1 LITTTSFS
9 TETPRTPWPVS
20 DAVPVTAEP
29 FLGSAAVD
37 TGALTRAHLRSERFT
52 TVFRDVYVDATARMD
67 LTLRSKAAHLLL
79 PDDGALCG
87 YSAAQ
92 LLGADCAPESAPAE
106 LIAPKGSV
114 AKRRGLVVRQAVLA
128 PAEIETVKGC
138 RVTTP
143 FRTAWDLGR
152 RLRLTE
158 AVAAIDGLCRVGEF
172 EPTALLN
179 GPPGARGC
187 RQLAK
192 AVLLADPRAESAMES
207 RFRLLM
213 HFGGLPEPVL
223 QHRLLDRRGV
233 HVATFDFAYAHV
245 RLGIEYDG
253 ADHFEEEQSRYD
265 RARDL
270 KAGDLDWL
278 TLRFTRDDYYR
289 TPKATVALIGR
300 RLAERTAR
308 PERTARTSVENEVVV
323 INRAV

>member
-9 TETPRTPWPVS
+9 TETPRGVWVVS

-29 FLGSAAVD
+29 FLGSAAVEA
-37 TGALTRAHLRSERFT
+37 GVLTRAHLRSDRFA
-52 TVFRDVYVDATARMD
+52 TVFRDVYVDATATMD
-67 LTLRSKAAHLLL
+67 LALRSRAAHLLL

-92 LLGADCAPESAPAE
+92 LHGADCAPASAPAE
-106 LIAPKGSV
+106 LIAPKGTV
-114 AKRRGLVVRQAVLA
+114 AKRRGLVVRQSVLA
-128 PAEIETVKGC
+128 PAEVEVVHGC

-158 AVAAIDGLCRVGEF
+158 AVVAIDGLCRVGDF
-172 EPTALLN
+172 EPSALLN

-187 RQLAK
+187 RRLAT

-207 RFRLLM
+207 RLRLLL
-213 HFGGLPEPVL
+213 HFGGLPAPAVQYRLSDGHGVL
-223 QHRLLDRRGV
+223 
-233 HVATFDFAYAHV
+233 VARFDLAYPQA

-253 ADHFEEEQSRYD
+253 ADHFDEEHSRRD
-265 RARDL
+265 RSRDL
-270 KAGDLDWL
+270 RAGDLGWQ

-289 TPKATVALIGR
+289 TPRSTVALVTR
-300 RLAERTAR
+300 RLAERTVH
-308 PERTARTSVENEVVV
+308 PSVENEVVV